1 MNVPTAFRPH
11 HRFLYRPPPANH
23 PALLKAVEP
32 FRAAPS
38 VLPPSVDLRPKFLL
52 PRDQGPE
59 GCCSGF
65 STAALREYVVALQT
79 GNSNAFYLSPAYLY
93 ARTRMTE
100 GTFPTDAGATIIDE
114 VTTLQNYGVCPEV
127 DLPYTGDASEAPT
140 PQCDVQ
146 AVPFRSGAPLR
157 VPSNLGAYFVQ
168 VVLAAG
174 NPVVFGMP
182 VTDSF
187 EATGSDG
194 IVPPVSGQM
203 LGGHALLAV
212 GYLTIAGVL
221 YIIVRNS
228 WGTSWGDSGW
238 CYLPADQVASWL
250 EAWTIPLPS

>member
-1 MNVPTAFRPH
+1 MSS
-11 HRFLYRPPPANH
+11 HRYTYRPPPANH
-23 PALLKAVEP
+23 PSLL
-32 FRAAPS
+32 AACPVPERTA

-52 PRDQGPE
+52 PRDQGQE

-65 STAALREYVVALQT
+65 STAALREYVASLAPNPPS
-79 GNSNAFYLSPAYLY
+79 GYLSPAYLY

-127 DLPYTGDASEAPT
+127 DLPYTGNASEAPT
-140 PQCDVQ
+140 PQDDVQ
-146 AVPFRSGAPLR
+146 AVPFRSGAPQR
-157 VPSNLGAYFVQ
+157 VLSNLGAYFVQ
-168 VVLAAG
+168 AALAAA

-194 IVPPVSGQM
+194 IVPSVSGQM

-212 GYLTIAGVL
+212 GYMQIAGAL

-228 WGTSWGDSGW
+228 WSTAWGDNGY